1 MKWVKIIGWN
11 DRLNHCIQMLEKH
24 TVYRF
29 GMPRV
34 KKQVEIYFKQWK
46 KQKKTLNKHQDYE
59 KKKRGAVKEK
69 NV

>member
-1 MKWVKIIGWN
+1 
-11 DRLNHCIQMLEKH
+11 MLEKH

-59 KKKRGAVKEK
+59 KKNEVQLKRKMYKPLFKG
-69 NV
+69 